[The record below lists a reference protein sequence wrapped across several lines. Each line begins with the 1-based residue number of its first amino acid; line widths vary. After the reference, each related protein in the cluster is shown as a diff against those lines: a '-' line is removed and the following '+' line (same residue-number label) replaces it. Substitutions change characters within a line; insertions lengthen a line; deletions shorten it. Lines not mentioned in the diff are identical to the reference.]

1 VPEAVNFRGMAEN
14 QIEPAATTRSPR
26 RVRYLIDIVVL
37 IALVFGLEAAA
48 EAAYTPKSMPASF
61 VYGGAVQMLEVVVA
75 WVLIRLRGETF
86 ADIGLRR
93 PGSWSRT
100 FIVSIL
106 LAALIFAGIYF
117 SEKAGFHRDLTRFAA
132 LQGNLGLTVY
142 TVFYVVI
149 GAGFYEEFMFRG
161 FIMQGLAMFFGAN
174 RGAWGAAL
182 IIQGVLFGASHAYQN
197 PLGMLITGTLGVLL
211 GILVIVSGGNL
222 WTAIIT
228 HALFD
233 ASRSVLFYF
242 QGPPTG

>member
-1 VPEAVNFRGMAEN
+1 MAKN
-14 QIEPAATTRSPR
+14 QIEPVAATRTPR
-26 RVRYLIDIVVL
+26 RFRYLIDIVVL

-48 EAAYTPKSMPASF
+48 EAAYTPKSMQASF
-61 VYGGAVQMLEVVVA
+61 VYGGAVQMLEVALA
-75 WVLIRLRGETF
+75 WLLIRLRGETL
-86 ADIGLRR
+86 ADI
-93 PGSWSRT
+93 
-100 FIVSIL
+100 
-106 LAALIFAGIYF
+106 GIYF
-117 SEKAGFHRDLTRFAA
+117 SEKAGFHRDLSRFAA

-142 TVFYVVI
+142 TVFYVLI

-182 IIQGVLFGASHAYQN
+182 IIQGVLFGVSHAYQN

-211 GILVIVSGGNL
+211 GILVIVSGRNL
-222 WTAIIT
+222 WPAIIT

>member
-1 VPEAVNFRGMAEN
+1 MAEN
-14 QIEPAATTRSPR
+14 QIEPAAATRTPR

-48 EAAYTPKSMPASF
+48 EAAYTPKSMQASF
-61 VYGGAVQMLEVVVA
+61 VYGGAVQMLEVAVA
-75 WVLIRLRGETF
+75 WLLIRLRGETL
-86 ADIGLRR
+86 ADIGLKR
-93 PGSWSRT
+93 PGSWPRI
-100 FIVSIL
+100 FIVSIF

-117 SEKAGFHRDLTRFAA
+117 SEKAGFHRDLSRFAA
-132 LQGNLGLTVY
+132 LQGNLRLTVY
-142 TVFYVVI
+142 TVFYVLI

-161 FIMQGLAMFFGAN
+161 FIMQGLAMFFGAS
-174 RGAWGAAL
+174 RSAWGAAL

-211 GILVIVSGGNL
+211 GILVIVSGRNL